1 MIEITGRE
9 VVFSVRLMREPVTS
23 TSSTISS
30 AFSSSAQAIG
40 TAVNA
45 VARPIDPMAAASGFT
60 VKFFNRLSTK
70 FHRFAKNLRQPLIY
84 FWYTKSAKTGGGF
97 SSRARK

>member
-1 MIEITGRE
+1 M
-9 VVFSVRLMREPVTS
+9 
-23 TSSTISS
+23 
-30 AFSSSAQAIG
+30 IG

-45 VARPIDPMAAASGFT
+45 VARPIDLMAAASGFT

-84 FWYTKSAKTGGGF
+84 FCIQ
-97 SSRARK
+97 SRQRPAVDFHHARENSRKYNKNNQFMVFMCRQPYVNLG